1 MKKISLAFCLALLS
15 SLFCPAQVSP
25 LQFNKNGEFK
35 IVQFTDIHFKYG
47 NPASDIALKRIGEV
61 LDAECPDLVVFTGD
75 VVYAAPADT
84 AMRKV
89 LSYATDRKIPFV
101 VTFGNHDNEQGKT
114 RAELYDVI
122 RSMPF
127 NIQPDRGGVESPDY
141 VLTLKSSDGKKDAA
155 LLYCMDSHSYS
166 KLPDVKGYD
175 WLTFDQV
182 NWYRRQSARFRLCG
196 DLLRRK
202 ILVRDERLCKTDQRG
217 NNPIETDSCRHDVCP
232 VCRQKRHAVHHDLH
246 AALTCALLLCGLQLL
261 HDKGLATVGHKCQ
274 HRDDPQHRSERARV
288 RGREQ
293 VKTEAFEALAEKLNL
308 LHIVRG
314 EHRQVVLQCVEI
326 LNDLKLYILVRAR
339 NARNLRNEFR
349 SLRNSVLCNMQGVR
363 ERINNGV
370 INAEHDRERKQRRQ
384 TAAAGIHTLFFVELL
399 QLFVILHLVLGV
411 LLLQLLLLACQS
423 GLRRHALLRFNRERE
438 HQRLYDDREQD
449 DRDTVVFENGVQEP
463 QQITE
468 YAAEEIKNRHHSS

>member
-1 MKKISLAFCLALLS
+1 MKKISLAFCLTLLS

-61 LDAECPDLVVFTGD
+61 LDAERPDLVVFTGD

-155 LLYCMDSHSYS
+155 LLYCLDSHSYS

-182 NWYRRQSARFRLCG
+182 NWYRQQSAAY
-196 DLLRRK
+196 K
-202 ILVRDERLCKTDQRG
+202 AK
-217 NNPIETDSCRHDVCP
+217 
-232 VCRQKRHAVHHDLH
+232 
-246 AALTCALLLCGLQLL
+246 
-261 HDKGLATVGHKCQ
+261 TVG
-274 HRDDPQHRSERARV
+274 
-288 RGREQ
+288 
-293 VKTEAFEALAEKLNL
+293 NL
-308 LHIVRG
+308 CLHWHSFIS
-314 EHRQVVLQCVEI
+314 LC
-326 LNDLKLYILVRAR
+326 R
-339 NARNLRNEFR
+339 NI
-349 SLRNSVLCNMQGVR
+349 M
-363 ERINNGV
+363 
-370 INAEHDRERKQRRQ
+370 KP
-384 TAAAGIHTLFFVELL
+384 LL
-399 QLFVILHLVLGV
+399 T
-411 LLLQLLLLACQS
+411 
-423 GLRRHALLRFNRERE
+423 RTP
-438 HQRLYDDREQD
+438 Y
-449 DRDTVVFENGVQEP
+449 
-463 QQITE
+463 
-468 YAAEEIKNRHHSS
+468 